1 MVAHTAY
8 LDGKQEQ
15 AYLHPVP
22 TTIHQVA
29 VEQVGALLRRKSCD
43 DGVVSTTG
51 ARNLWTL
58 KVTVET
64 EDGEGVVQLAV
75 HIAADG
81 ECGPLGHIQV
91 NHRTAVLVVPLR
103 K

>member
-29 VEQVGALLRRKSCD
+29 VEEVGALLRRKSWD
-43 DGVVSTTG
+43 DVVVSTTG
-51 ARNLWTL
+51 ARNLW
-58 KVTVET
+58 
-64 EDGEGVVQLAV
+64 
-75 HIAADG
+75 
-81 ECGPLGHIQV
+81 
-91 NHRTAVLVVPLR
+91 RF
-103 K
+103 